1 MSTEISVKNPQVAL
15 RSSAAADLQ
24 PLRVGTKVTVKSADE
39 ILATLDSNG
48 RFEGLPWMPQMV
60 DLCGKS
66 ATIVRWVTSSCVPT
80 EDGVVYGGVTD
91 AVLLDVGHCDGGSFG
106 GCQMGC
112 PLIWKTAWLRN
123 QVAADLRDHESHDAA
138 DAAETL
144 GKLAGENAIDLDG
157 RAKCQATQ
165 LVQITIPHRGSVV
178 GQYSTEMKLN
188 GLSMSTIATSFC
200 SGVLGRLSG
209 ASAGI
214 SGDLKRTPVVDLQ
227 LQPGD
232 LVKVKSKQE
241 IIKTLNAAGKNR
253 GLWFDPI
260 MLRYCGQELTVT
272 KRVTTLVDESTG
284 QIRQLKV
291 PSVVLDDLRCDS
303 NQRRFCSRLLQL
315 FWREA
320 WLERV

>member
-1 MSTEISVKNPQVAL
+1 MSAESSVKNPHDAS
-15 RSSAAADLQ
+15 RSGAAADQQ
-24 PLRVGTKVTVKSADE
+24 PLRVGTKVTVRSADE
-39 ILATLDSNG
+39 ILATLDLDG

-60 DLCGKS
+60 ELCGTS

-80 EDGVVYGGVTD
+80 ENGVVYGGVTD

-123 QVAADLRDHESHDAA
+123 QEAADQTDHESKDAA
-138 DAAETL
+138 DAANAL
-144 GKLAGENAIDLDG
+144 GQIARENAIDLDG
-157 RAKCQATQ
+157 RSKCQATQ
-165 LVQITIPHRGSVV
+165 LVQIAIPHRGSVV

-188 GLSMSTIATSFC
+188 GVSMSTIATSFC
-200 SGVLGRLSG
+200 SGVLGRLTG

-214 SGDLKRTPVVDLQ
+214 SGDRKRTPVVDLQ
-227 LQPGD
+227 LQLGD
-232 LVKVKSKQE
+232 VVRVKSKQE
-241 IIKTLNAAGKNR
+241 IIKTLNASGQNR

-260 MLRYCGQELTVT
+260 MLRYCGQELKVT
-272 KRVTTLVDESTG
+272 KRVTTLVDESNG

-315 FWREA
+315 FWREV